1 MDIWTYDFVNSK
13 PGVVIAYVVFVALT
27 IYTWFWV
34 INGFMK
40 AVTNKEN
47 KAMPVG
53 TVLVTTHRYDLKS
66 CPEGYVVVRRMN
78 YGEELQRTEMATK
91 FTLGGAGNNV
101 DKDSF
106 SGALDINTTAVA
118 LWDFA
123 NLIIDH
129 NITDETEK
137 LLNFKNPND
146 VKRLDS
152 TVGKEIGEAIDE
164 WNAAKD
170 TQDTKNS

>member
-1 MDIWTYDFVNSK
+1 MANRDQDPGRHPSIIRRLWKAFIDRYDNY
-13 PGVVIAYVVFVALT
+13 ARDWYELA
-27 IYTWFWV
+27 
-34 INGFMK
+34 
-40 AVTNKEN
+40 KET
-47 KAMPVG
+47 KAMPIG
-53 TVLVTTHRYDLKS
+53 TVLVTTKRYDLKTL
-66 CPEGYVVVRRMN
+66 PEGYVVVRRMT

-91 FTLGGAGNNV
+91 FTLGGAGASL

-123 NLIIDH
+123 NLIVDH
-129 NITDETEK
+129 NITDENENN
-137 LLNFKNPND
+137 LNFKNPND
-146 VKRLDS
+146 VKRLS
-152 TVGKEIGEAIDE
+152 SVVGKEIGEAIDE

>member
-1 MDIWTYDFVNSK
+1 
-13 PGVVIAYVVFVALT
+13 
-27 IYTWFWV
+27 
-34 INGFMK
+34 
-40 AVTNKEN
+40 
-47 KAMPVG
+47 MPVG
-53 TVLVTTHRYDLKS
+53 TVLVTTKRFDLKS
-66 CPEGYVVVRRMN
+66 CPEGYVIVRRMN

-91 FTLGGAGNNV
+91 FTLGGAGASV

-129 NITDETEK
+129 NITDEQDK
-137 LLNFKNPND
+137 LLNFKNPGD

-152 TVGKEIGEAIDE
+152 TIGKEIGEAIDE
-164 WNAAKD
+164 WNAAKE
-170 TQDTKNS
+170 TEDTKNS